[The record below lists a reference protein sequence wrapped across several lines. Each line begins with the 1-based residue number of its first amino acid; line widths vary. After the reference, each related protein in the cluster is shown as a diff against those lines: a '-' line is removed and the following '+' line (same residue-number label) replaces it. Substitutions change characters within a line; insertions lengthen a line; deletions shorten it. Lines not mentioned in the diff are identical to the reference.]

1 MPNDQ
6 TEQLLPLIKTEGEFT
21 ITIGEVKLSLHLTNK
36 HERQYAANCAAG
48 IKYPQADIDKFLF
61 QNFIKPG
68 DLIIDAGANIGF
80 SALQMIAAGA
90 KKVYCFEPVK
100 ELFNR
105 LSQIQTDK
113 IVAHNFGLSSTRAQA
128 EIIISSSH
136 NQGST
141 YSNEMI
147 ELFPQ
152 VFGDQPSKQ
161 RSKVLPLDYF
171 FSDRDIN
178 FIKIDVE
185 GLETEVLIGAKKLL
199 SRRSLRTIVLE
210 SYTGTEE
217 INKVLGDRFPLR
229 YRVYL
234 DSKSYDLKLQ
244 SPDEPISPNA
254 IKTSPTYLFTNDLA
268 SVSLLMKSE
277 TYQC

>member
-6 TEQLLPLIKTEGEFT
+6 TEQLLPLIKTEGEYT
-21 ITIGEVKLSLHLTNK
+21 ITIGEVQLILHLTNK

-48 IKYPQADIDKFLF
+48 IRYPQADIDKLLF
-61 QNFIKPG
+61 QHFVKPG
-68 DLIIDAGANIGF
+68 DFIVDAGANIGF
-80 SALQMIAAGA
+80 SALQMLAAGA
-90 KKVYCFEPVK
+90 TKVHCFEPVK
-100 ELFNR
+100 ELFTR
-105 LSQIQTDK
+105 LSQLQTEK
-113 IVAHNFGLSSTRAQA
+113 IIAHNFGLSSARAHA

-141 YSNEMI
+141 YSTEML

-171 FSDRDIN
+171 FSDRDVN

-185 GLETEVLIGAKKLL
+185 GLETAVLVGAQKLL

-210 SYTGTEE
+210 SYTGTQE
-217 INKVLGDRFPLR
+217 IEKVLGDRFPLR

-234 DSKSYDLKLQ
+234 DSNTYELKLQ
-244 SPDEPISPNA
+244 PADEPISPNA

-268 SVSLLMKSE
+268 SVSLLMKGE
-277 TYQC
+277 THQC

>member
-6 TEQLLPLIKTEGEFT
+6 TEQLLPLIKAEGEFS
-21 ITIGEVKLSLHLTNK
+21 ITIGETKLKLHLENK
-36 HERQYAANCAAG
+36 HERQYAANCTAE

-61 QNFIKPG
+61 KHFVKPG

-80 SALQMIAAGA
+80 SALQMISAGA
-90 KKVYCFEPVK
+90 SKVHCFEPVK

-105 LSQIQTDK
+105 ILQISTDK
-113 IVAHNFGLSSTRAQA
+113 IVAHNFGLSSSHAQA

-141 YSNEMI
+141 YSTEML

-161 RSKVLPLDYF
+161 TSRIVPLDYF
-171 FSDRDIN
+171 FSDRNVN

-229 YRVYL
+229 YRAYL
-234 DSKSYDLKLQ
+234 DSQTYKLKLQ
-244 SPDEPISPNA
+244 SPSEPISPNA
-254 IKTSPTYLFTNDLA
+254 IKTSPTYVFTNDLA
-268 SVSLLMKSE
+268 SVSQLLKSE
-277 TYQC
+277 ALEC